1 MGSKAT
7 YSTRKPGATLNCL
20 RESSAE
26 NTGTTS
32 GDHFFQFK
40 DEIISFSFALSPFW
54 EKSKWE
60 ENVKTKR
67 ETIFRNLILF

>member
-1 MGSKAT
+1 
-7 YSTRKPGATLNCL
+7 L
-20 RESSAE
+20 RDSSAE

-54 EKSKWE
+54 ENSKWE
-60 ENVKTKR
+60 EIVKTKR
-67 ETIFRNLILF
+67 ETILKSLILF